1 MAVFPPD
8 YPASVRPGLA
18 SSGALVRMRRD
29 KVPPDSKEDRM
40 RKLIS
45 MMVAAATAAAA
56 VLAVSAPAKAEEVYV
71 IRGAFNVFSEGMNQ
85 MTRQLQARGVNA
97 KAYSN
102 GAWSGLAQDIIR
114 RNKAGSVSY
123 PIVIMGHSVGG
134 QEAPQMANALA
145 KAGVPVA
152 LVVGFDPGF
161 APPPPFTAGSPR
173 VVNFWIKGS
182 ARGNPYRSAGGFS
195 GSIENIDIR
204 GFAPNV
210 DHVQIDKDS
219 RIQSRAVN
227 LVLATVGK

>member
-1 MAVFPPD
+1 M
-8 YPASVRPGLA
+8 
-18 SSGALVRMRRD
+18 
-29 KVPPDSKEDRM
+29 SKRN
-40 RKLIS
+40 I
-45 MMVAAATAAAA
+45 AAAA
-56 VLAVSAPAKAEEVYV
+56 AFAVAATVASWSAPAKAEEVYV

-85 MTRQLQARGVNA
+85 MTRQLQSRGVNA

-102 GAWSGLAQDIIR
+102 GAWSGLADSIIKR
-114 RNKAGSVSY
+114 SKTGDVSF